1 MRSLAL
7 LSALVV
13 LAPGAAHADRYDFR
27 LYQLGAP
34 ATDPSANARFGA
46 FVNELGMAICN
57 WNLEPPETTGY
68 SGFNFAF
75 EYPVS
80 LINDKG
86 TLNGKPYWPLQ
97 PGTTGSG
104 ALQMPGVHIRK
115 GLPYSFEVGVKVN
128 YIEQSNMVASTIE
141 AKWALNEGFL
151 YFPDLAVRGFGTQ
164 LIGSREFNL
173 TVAGLDIGL
182 GKQFAI
188 NGQMTLTPYVGWSS
202 VWVAATSNVVDF
214 NPGQT
219 EKQQFSGGTG
229 GNASGTA
236 SQDVFQ
242 NVDLGSNRHNRF
254 YGGVRFISYVVEF
267 GLEASYGLVST
278 EATDYT
284 IATYSAKIGLD
295 F

>member
-1 MRSLAL
+1 MRKLAL
-7 LSALVV
+7 LSLLVV
-13 LAPGAAHADRYDFR
+13 LAPASARADRYDFR
-27 LYQLGAP
+27 IYQLGNP
-34 ATDPSANARFGA
+34 TTDPSANARFSA
-46 FVNELGMAICN
+46 FMNELGVAIVN

-80 LINDKG
+80 LVNDQG
-86 TLNGKPYWPLQ
+86 TLNGVHYWPLQ
-97 PGTTGSG
+97 PLSTGSG

-115 GLPYSFEVGVKVN
+115 GLPYSFEVGAKVN
-128 YIEQSNMVASTIE
+128 YIEQSNMVAATIE

-164 LIGSREFNL
+164 LIGAREFNL

-182 GKQFAI
+182 GKQFPI

-214 NPGQT
+214 NPSQT
-219 EKQQFSGGTG
+219 ENQQFNGS
-229 GNASGTA
+229 GNASGTG
-236 SQDVFQ
+236 SQDVFAS
-242 NVDLGSNRHNRF
+242 VDIGNNRHNRF
-254 YGGVRFISYVVEF
+254 YGGLRLISYVVEF
-267 GLEASYGLVST
+267 GLEASFGLVDT
-278 EATDYT
+278 DATSYT